1 MQRRFMAATLTMS
14 GGGQEEPFY
23 PLLKST
29 LPGGFPLEDSVLF
42 GLDSK
47 ITETDRSGHND
58 YTQVTRPEIKL
69 G

>member
-1 MQRRFMAATLTMS
+1 MAATLTMS
-14 GGGQEEPFY
+14 GCGGQEEPFY

-29 LPGGFPLEDSVLF
+29 LPGGFPGLDDSLLF

-58 YTQVTRPEIKL
+58 YAQVTLPSV
-69 G
+69 